1 MGVESVQFSHLMR
14 TQLTVPVHHFIQ
26 VPNPWIVLLVVFH
39 TKVNIVVG
47 RTYDSRA
54 SACPN
59 NLAIDVEGEA
69 TFSSGGRE
77 VIPLLGAEA
86 ASWHAAGSRR
96 ARGAVVTKRLIN
108 IFAKMNPPFAK
119 IINPLPNSCAPA

>member
-86 ASWHAAGSRR
+86 ASWHAPGRR
-96 ARGAVVTKRLIN
+96 ARDAVVTKRLII
-108 IFAKMNPPFAK
+108 IFAKMNPTR
-119 IINPLPNSCAPA
+119 IDPLPNSCAPA